1 MSQATE
7 TFRLY
12 KEAAQNRLM
21 MADDVTVGVLRELT
35 MDVYD
40 YASNDNGDCA
50 YVVDVSAYPALVR
63 RMSAAHAL
71 VVVDDRNFL
80 GWWSFE
86 TEALARE
93 AFALYT
99 LHWYD
104 DDDDDIRVDL
114 YRTGER

>member
-12 KEAAQNRLM
+12 KEAAANRLSH
-21 MADDVTVGVLRELT
+21 ADDVTDGVLRELT

-40 YASNDNGDCA
+40 YASDDMGECA

-93 AFALYT
+93 AFALHT
-99 LHWYD
+99 EHWYD
-104 DDDDDIRVDL
+104 E
-114 YRTGER
+114 GEDES